1 MKEDLYQYL
10 ANQGG
15 NMTIREI
22 AMCFAAALVI
32 AFVIFISYRV
42 SHATTVYSAK
52 FNVSLVMLTIVT
64 TLIMSVIGNNVAL
77 SLGMDGALSIVRFR
91 TAVKDPR
98 DTAYIFWCIAAGVCC
113 GIQDFTVAAIGSAT
127 VFFVMLILGN
137 VKSND
142 RYLLIVRGKQN
153 CSESIH
159 NAVKGY
165 FNNSATLRVENTDHA
180 CTELI
185 YEVSQFALKRYEKKN
200 SNISIRSRLL
210 EVVDVESVNLVC
222 QNDEITR

>member
-15 NMTIREI
+15 NMTVREI
-22 AMCFAAALVI
+22 AICFAAALVI
-32 AFVIFISYRV
+32 SFVIFISYRI

-52 FNVSLVMLTIVT
+52 FNVSLVMLTVVT

-77 SLGMDGALSIVRFR
+77 SLGMVGALSIVRFR

-113 GIQDFTVAAIGSAT
+113 GIQDFTVAAIGSGT
-127 VFFVMLILGN
+127 VFFVMLLLGN
-137 VKSND
+137 IKSND
-142 RYLLIVRGKQN
+142 RYLVIIRGKN
-153 CSESIH
+153 NTSEAIH
-159 NAVKGY
+159 NAVKSY
-165 FNNSATLRVENTDHA
+165 FNNSAVLRVENTDHS
-180 CTELI
+180 CSELI
-185 YEVSQFALKRYEKKN
+185 YEVSQSAIKRYEKKN
-200 SNISIRSRLL
+200 GNLSIRARLM
-210 EVVDVESVNLVC
+210 EVVGVESVNLVC

>member
-1 MKEDLYQYL
+1 MKHDLYQYL

-15 NMTIREI
+15 NMTVREI
-22 AMCFAAALVI
+22 AICFAAALVI
-32 AFVIFISYRV
+32 AFIIFISYRV

-77 SLGMDGALSIVRFR
+77 SLGMVGALSIVRFR

-113 GIQDFTVAAIGSAT
+113 GIQDFTVATIGSAT

-142 RYLLIVRGKQN
+142 RYLLIVRGN
-153 CSESIH
+153 NNSETIH
-159 NAVKGY
+159 NTVKAY
-165 FNNSATLRVENTDHA
+165 FNNHVALRVENTDHT

-185 YEVSQFALKRYEKKN
+185 YEVSQSVLKRYEKKH
-200 SNISIRSRLL
+200 SNISIRARLL
-210 EVVDVESVNLVC
+210 EIEEVESVNLVC

>member
-1 MKEDLYQYL
+1 MKEQLIEVL
-10 ANQGG
+10 NANSTTLTMSQIIT
-15 NMTIREI
+15 NFI
-22 AMCFAAALVI
+22 V
-32 AFVIFISYRV
+32 AFLIGILIFISYRT
-42 SHATTVYSAK
+42 SHTRVVYSAR
-52 FNVSLVMLTIVT
+52 FNVSLLVLIMVT
-64 TLIMSVIGNNVAL
+64 TLVMSVIGNNIAL
-77 SLGMDGALSIVRFR
+77 SLGMVGALSIVRFR

-142 RYLLIVRGKQN
+142 RYLIIIRGKQN
-153 CSESIH
+153 CAEAIH

-165 FNNSATLRVENTDHA
+165 FNNSAALRVENTDHS

-185 YEVSQFALKRYEKKN
+185 YEVSQFSLKRFEKKN
-200 SNISIRSRLL
+200 SNISIRSKLM
-210 EVVDVESVNLVC
+210 EVKDVESVNLVC